1 MKYRDIVAQLQA
13 ELPKHDSRFSETVA
27 LTSLSA
33 SGSTVTAVT
42 TSPHGKATGDAV
54 TITESRVLNPVTLTV
69 SDTTVTGVT
78 DFDHDLTEFIGFD
91 DIPDYAK
98 VIISGTNESE
108 FNGTFNVTSVPN
120 RRTFTYELSA
130 TPSGP
135 PTGSSILEETRID
148 GYNGRFLITVSAAD
162 TFTYEVQTDPPG
174 DAVITDALV
183 NAKIRISTGVNAER
197 LFDAYTKQ
205 DPGVMWAF
213 VIPGDTDISND
224 RKLQNDANV
233 SWTTGTQ
240 DRRTKTI
247 VNFSLMVIFPTTQEI
262 AAMDSRDDAEDIAV
276 ALYKS
281 LGGFKPSNPL
291 SEDGSFVITPT
302 GHGFIAYVGAYYAHG
317 YNFQL
322 VEEITE
328 PDTFVQSDRAFRD
341 MRLVFTNDF
350 DEIIINT
357 NVDLDDEPI

>member
-1 MKYRDIVAQLQA
+1 MKYRDVVAQLQA

-27 LTSLSA
+27 LNSLSPA
-33 SGSTVTAVT
+33 GATITAVT
-42 TSPHGKATGDAV
+42 SAAHGRATGDAV
-54 TITESRVLNPVTLTV
+54 TIAGSAVLNPTTLNV
-69 SDTTVTGVT
+69 SGTTVTGVT
-78 DFDHDLTEFIGFD
+78 DFDHDLTEFMGFGE
-91 DIPDYAK
+91 IPSYAT
-98 VIISGTNESE
+98 VTISGTNESE
-108 FNGTFNVTSVPN
+108 YNGAFKVKSVPN
-120 RRTFTYELSA
+120 RRTFTYELNA

-162 TFTYEVQTDPPG
+162 TFTYEVQDAPPG

-183 NAKIRISTGVNAER
+183 STKLRISTGVNAER

-205 DPGVMWAF
+205 DVGKMWAF

-224 RKLQNDANV
+224 RKLLNDANV
-233 SWTTGTQ
+233 SWATGTQ

-247 VNFSLMVIFPTTQEI
+247 VNFSVMVIFPTTREI

-281 LGGFKPSNPL
+281 LGGFKPSSPL
-291 SEDGSFVITPT
+291 SNPSQFVLTPT
-302 GHGFIAYVGAYYAHG
+302 GHGFVGYVGAYYAHG
-317 YNFQL
+317 YNWQL

-328 PDTFVQSDRAFRD
+328 ADTFKEGDRAFRD
-341 MRLVFTNDF
+341 VRLIFTNDF

-357 NVDLDDEPI
+357 NIDLDDQPL